1 MPPMWN
7 YVNQMPPMHSA
18 IRAIQPDAIKTANSK
33 PANQNLA
40 ALDLRHPWWFAKV
53 KIWQIKNSLSA
64 EFERISIPQKVC
76 ISYCYIQAG
85 ACRNICTILKALHLH
100 HLASIHN
107 EKGTERRD
115 GPGQLQFA
123 LLQLVLLNMLL
134 LPNDKSRFHG
144 WSLACCRCL
153 HFYTQL
159 SWQSIKRNS
168 SLSWGLKR
176 TSAAISKMRQKHAK
190 ITITQVFGKYITVY
204 QFIRL
209 SVYLS
214 IHPSNLSDPYLWDW
228 NSWSPLRFRG
238 FPASTIEAGWIT
250 GSGFHGAGNAANG
263 KLCRVYAEAPR
274 KADKMNEKY
283 TKI

>member
-1 MPPMWN
+1 MKKVLNVGM
-7 YVNQMPPMHSA
+7 
-18 IRAIQPDAIKTANSK
+18 DLAN
-33 PANQNLA
+33 
-40 ALDLRHPWWFAKV
+40 F
-53 KIWQIKNSLSA
+53 SLLC
-64 EFERISIPQKVC
+64 SI
-76 ISYCYIQAG
+76 
-85 ACRNICTILKALHLH
+85 
-100 HLASIHN
+100 
-107 EKGTERRD
+107 
-115 GPGQLQFA
+115 
-123 LLQLVLLNMLL
+123 QLVLLNMLL

-168 SLSWGLKR
+168 LIELGVKANLSSHQQNAAKTCKNHNHPSL
-176 TSAAISKMRQKHAK
+176 RQNY
-190 ITITQVFGKYITVY
+190 IWYITVY

-228 NSWSPLRFRG
+228 NSWSLLRFRG

-274 KADKMNEKY
+274 KADKNLW
-283 TKI
+283 KIYKNIQNIKQVILKFVWKVSESACNSQLNVSLWSALFVSVCSAGAMHGRELLLPPVFCHAEVQCKKRTHCGACKENVHWFF